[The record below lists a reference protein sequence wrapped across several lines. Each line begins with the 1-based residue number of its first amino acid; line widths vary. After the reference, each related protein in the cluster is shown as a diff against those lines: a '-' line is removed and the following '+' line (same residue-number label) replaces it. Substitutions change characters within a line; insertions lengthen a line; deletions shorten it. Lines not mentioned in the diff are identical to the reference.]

1 MSSSDVAAI
10 LLLFVTML
18 FWGTTPLLEKMG
30 LKEVEPLTGVLIR
43 SAVITIVLLVI
54 YLFNGRIHELTK
66 VSLKNYSLFAASGI
80 MAGLVAMWTY
90 YYLLRTGMTSKIVP
104 IVASY
109 PFITALLSI
118 VILGEQVTF
127 QRVIGIGFTIVGIIL
142 IQQS

>member
-1 MSSSDVAAI
+1 MSSNDVVAV

-18 FWGTTPLLEKMG
+18 LWGSTPLLEKLG
-30 LKEVEPLTGVLIR
+30 LKEVEPLTGILIR
-43 SAVITIVLLVI
+43 SGTITIVLLVV
-54 YLFNGRIHELTK
+54 YMFNGRIQELTK
-66 VSLKNYSLFAASGI
+66 ISLRNYSLFAASGI

-104 IVASY
+104 IAASY
-109 PFITALLSI
+109 PFITAILSI

-127 QRVIGIGFTIVGIIL
+127 QRVIGIVFTITGIIL

>member
-1 MSSSDVAAI
+1 VSSSDEADV

-18 FWGTTPLLEKMG
+18 FWGATPLLEKLG
-30 LKEVEPLTGVLIR
+30 LKEVEPLTGILIR
-43 SAVITIVLLVI
+43 SGAITIVLLVV

-66 VSLKNYSLFAASGI
+66 ISFKNYALFTASGI

-104 IVASY
+104 IAASY

-127 QRVIGIGFTIVGIIL
+127 QRIIGIGFTIAGIIL

>member
-1 MSSSDVAAI
+1 MSSSDVATI

-18 FWGTTPLLEKMG
+18 FWGATPLLEKMG

-43 SAVITIVLLVI
+43 SGVITIVLLVI

-104 IVASY
+104 IAASY

-127 QRVIGIGFTIVGIIL
+127 QRIIGIGFTIAGIIL

>member
-1 MSSSDVAAI
+1 MSSSDAVAI

-18 FWGTTPLLEKMG
+18 FWGATPLLEKLG
-30 LKEVEPLTGVLIR
+30 LKEVEPLTGILIR
-43 SAVITIVLLVI
+43 SGTTSIVLLVV

-66 VSLKNYSLFAASGI
+66 ISLKNYSLFAASGI

-90 YYLLRTGMTSKIVP
+90 YYLLKTGMTSKIVP
-104 IVASY
+104 IAASY
-109 PFITALLSI
+109 PFITAILSI

-127 QRVIGIGFTIVGIIL
+127 QRIIGIVFTITGIIL

>member
-1 MSSSDVAAI
+1 MSSNDVVAI

-18 FWGTTPLLEKMG
+18 FWGATPLLEKLG
-30 LKEVEPLTGVLIR
+30 LKEVEPLTGILIR
-43 SAVITIVLLVI
+43 SGTITIVLLVV

-66 VSLKNYSLFAASGI
+66 ISVKNYSLFAASGI

-104 IVASY
+104 IAASY
-109 PFITALLSI
+109 PFITAILSI

-127 QRVIGIGFTIVGIIL
+127 QRIIGICFTIAGIIL